1 MSSIM
6 TRQER
11 ERFVLELYNR
21 GKNIREI
28 AKEARMSFR
37 IDIGIILNKEGKEK
51 KTEGMKE
58 EEEQDNIDSEK
69 NQNQNHQQRLSLSA
83 HAYKLFSEGK
93 TPIQVAI
100 ALNLRENQTLLDST
114 KNIGS

>member
-1 MSSIM
+1 
-6 TRQER
+6 
-11 ERFVLELYNR
+11 
-21 GKNIREI
+21 
-28 AKEARMSFR
+28 MSFR
-37 IDIGIILNKEGKEK
+37 IDIGIILNKEGEEK
-51 KTEGMKE
+51 KTEGMK

-69 NQNQNHQQRLSLSA
+69 NQNQEHQQRLSLSA

-100 ALNLRENQTLLDST
+100 ALNLRESQTLLDST